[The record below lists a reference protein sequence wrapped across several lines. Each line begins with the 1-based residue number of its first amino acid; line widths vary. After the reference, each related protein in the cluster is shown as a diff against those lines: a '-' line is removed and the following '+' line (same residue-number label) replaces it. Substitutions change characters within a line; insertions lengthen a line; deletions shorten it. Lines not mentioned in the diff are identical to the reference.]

1 MRVYGG
7 FRASDSMFLWWRAR
21 SLYVVFRKDVYV
33 EGVLGGV
40 VVVVVVHKVFMRWVF
55 FRILLLAILAS
66 ILVRRLRMVVVM
78 FQFTLPLVTTS
89 P

>member
-1 MRVYGG
+1 M
-7 FRASDSMFLWWRAR
+7 
-21 SLYVVFRKDVYV
+21 VFRKDVYV
-33 EGVLGGV
+33 EGVLGGGG

-55 FRILLLAILAS
+55 FRILLLAILAG